1 MMKEIKWLVR
11 KNRCFLARSPADRG
25 WYWSDSE
32 CDAEPLTE
40 EFARGVV
47 AACLAMDVRRE
58 NIQIREY
65 E

>member
-1 MMKEIKWLVR
+1 MPQQTKWFVR
-11 KNRCFLARSPADRG
+11 KDNVFLARSPADRG

-47 AACLAMDVRRE
+47 AACLAQDVSRNR
-58 NIQIREY
+58 IQIREV
-65 E
+65 